1 MLQLFFL
8 LRYKWLIILCPNCQ
22 RHLGWRYEADTD
34 RSLVPRLFY
43 GLSMRGIT
51 SINGY
56 LPPEDNP
63 RNDHDFVEGEMLIT
77 F

>member
-1 MLQLFFL
+1 M
-8 LRYKWLIILCPNCQ
+8 IILCPNCQ
-22 RHLGWRYEADTD
+22 HHLGWRYEADVD

-51 SINGY
+51 SIQDY
-56 LPPEDNP
+56 LPSDHNS
-63 RNDHDFVEGEMLIT
+63 RNLDLVGDDEMLIT